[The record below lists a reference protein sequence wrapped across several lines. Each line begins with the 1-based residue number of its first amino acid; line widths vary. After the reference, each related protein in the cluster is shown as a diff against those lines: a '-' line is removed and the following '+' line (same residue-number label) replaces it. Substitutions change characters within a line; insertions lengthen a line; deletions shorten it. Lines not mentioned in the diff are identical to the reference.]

1 VGHLQLWFPTHRDE
15 AAMDGAPGDCV
26 GFERVSH
33 REVHFQVRAGCGDF
47 DFAAGPDTLGLTHWM
62 LEGIQS
68 SPQRNSAAVANE
80 TSFADRAPLFSR

>member
-1 VGHLQLWFPTHRDE
+1 MGHPEIVWGLSGFPTEKSILRF
-15 AAMDGAPGDCV
+15 G
-26 GFERVSH
+26 
-33 REVHFQVRAGCGDF
+33 AGCGDF